1 MAITILIVDN
11 EKEVCNQVSKALKS
25 AGYHCEEVEDTQNA
39 LAMLRRHIF
48 DIVLIDIGILTIS
61 NNFEFISYIKQYGSA
76 IILMT
81 NQYEDYSYEKASY
94 LGASDFVIKPIRD
107 IDLLMRLR
115 HVIAARHDSKD
126 RQAILA
132 QLERLALTDGMT
144 GLYNNRHFYN
154 QLNYET
160 DRAIRYKHDLSI
172 LLIDVDNF
180 KSYNDTYGHL
190 EGDKILIRFGQILR
204 GCLRANDIAFRYGG
218 DEFIVLLPE
227 TPIES
232 VHHVALRILTSF
244 GYETFSPA
252 TDVNIAKTLSIGA
265 TVFDLQEDPLNMVK
279 RADQAMYL
287 AKQNGRNQ
295 ITIGYPPKLQIEPRF
310 MTAED
315 MKVSG

>member
-1 MAITILIVDN
+1 MAITILVVDN
-11 EKEVCNQVSKALKS
+11 DQAIRNQVSTALKQ
-25 AGYHCEEVEDTQNA
+25 AGYHCEDVEDTKNA
-39 LAMLRRHIF
+39 LALLRRHTF
-48 DIVLIDIGILTIS
+48 DVVLIDISILTIT

-107 IDLLMRLR
+107 IDLLMRIR
-115 HVIAARHDSKD
+115 HVIAERHDNKD

-160 DRAIRYKHDLSI
+160 DRAIRYRHDLSI
-172 LLIDVDNF
+172 LLMDVDNF
-180 KSYNDTYGHL
+180 KTFNDTYGHL

-204 GCLRANDIAFRYGG
+204 ACLRANDIAFRYGG

-232 VHHVALRILTSF
+232 VHHVAVRILTSF
-244 GYETFSPA
+244 AAETFAPA
-252 TDVNIAKTLSIGA
+252 PDLKISKTLSIGA

-279 RADQAMYL
+279 RSDHAMYL

-295 ITIGYPPKLQIEPRF
+295 ITICYPPKLQIEPKYI
-310 MTAED
+310 
-315 MKVSG
+315 KVDEQA